1 MSVYHFQNENSF
13 IYKRVLLINNCI
25 LLISIIMT
33 MIFDDTIYEPI
44 LRTIWN
50 ITLILEGAILGTKEV
65 FANKSKIGY
74 FYFIGIIVFIF
85 FLIKII

>member
-1 MSVYHFQNENSF
+1 MYHFQNENSL
-13 IYKRVLLINNCI
+13 IYKRVLLIEQCI

-44 LRTIWN
+44 FRAIWH
-50 ITLILEGAILGTKEV
+50 ITLILWGAIIGTKEV
-65 FANKSKIGY
+65 LANKSKFGY

-85 FLIKII
+85 ALTKII